1 MRTSALVLCAAA
13 AAVGAAS
20 GPPSWISLTLA
31 AGSVLPVALLVTRP
45 TVALPASRLRV
56 PGRSV
61 AALAIAV
68 VAVALLAGARADA
81 ERRPVDTGVEPGAR
95 IDAVVQ
101 LADDPTTSAAGVRV
115 VVRHEGRRLLAQVP
129 GAQAPVVADLLAG
142 DHVRVAGRLDRLD
155 RAPLGWRRS
164 RHLVGALRVERVA
177 PGPPAPPWMEA
188 ANVTRRT
195 LQHGLEGLD
204 ERTASLA
211 LGLVIG
217 DDRGQEDLDRF
228 RFRASG
234 LGHLLAVSGQ
244 NVALTIVAVGPVL
257 RRLPLRWRWLAGS
270 AVVAAFVLVT
280 RAEPSVLRAA
290 TMAVV
295 ALVAASSGR
304 PLDGLR
310 AVATTVLVLVLVDP
324 MLVHSVGFQLS
335 VAATLG
341 LTLAGAPIA
350 AGLRGPRWWREVLG
364 ASVAA
369 TLATLPLQVLTFGS
383 VPVVGL
389 VANVL
394 AVPVAGLVVVAGPSA
409 GLVAGLVHP
418 SLGRILVWPVG
429 LLVDWIDRVATWCS
443 RVPAG
448 PVDGSRAAAV
458 LAGVGLV
465 VAAVRLLPRRPGR
478 QADIALRVGSGLAGV
493 VLAVAAV
500 VPAPL
505 DAGVHRLAGGAV
517 LQVDADGGRS
527 LRLAVGA
534 DPLDVLDGLWVIGV
548 HRIDR
553 VEAPGGSAA
562 AAAVVEQFR
571 PGEVTAGR

>member
-1 MRTSALVLCAAA
+1 VRTSALVICAAF
-13 AAVGAAS
+13 AAVGAAH
-20 GPPSWISLTLA
+20 GPPSWTVVALA
-31 AGSVLPVALLVTRP
+31 LGSVPIVAILATRLH
-45 TVALPASRLRV
+45 VSF
-56 PGRSV
+56 RSA
-61 AALAIAV
+61 AALAV
-68 VAVALLAGARADA
+68 VAVAIGLLAGARAGA
-81 ERRPVDTGVEPGAR
+81 ERLPVDTGVQPGAR

-101 LADDPTTSAAGVRV
+101 LADDPTTSAAGVRA
-115 VVRHEGRRLLAQVP
+115 VVRHEGRRLLAQFP
-129 GAQAPVVADLLAG
+129 GVLSPLVADLLAG
-142 DHVRVAGRLDRLD
+142 DHVRVVGRLDTLD
-155 RAPLGWRRS
+155 RSPLGWRRS
-164 RHLVGALRVERVA
+164 RHLVGALRVERAA
-177 PGPPAPPWMEA
+177 PGPPAPPWMRA
-188 ANVTRRT
+188 ANATRRT
-195 LQHGLEGLD
+195 LQHGLAGLD

-290 TMAVV
+290 TMAVI

-310 AVATTVLVLVLVDP
+310 ALAATVLVLVLVDP
-324 MLVHSVGFQLS
+324 MLVHSVGFRLS
-335 VAATLG
+335 VAATVG
-341 LTLAGAPIA
+341 LTLAAAPIA
-350 AGLRGPRWWREVLG
+350 NGLPGPRWWREVLG

-369 TLATLPLQVLTFGS
+369 TLATLPLQVMTFGS

-389 VANVL
+389 AANVL
-394 AVPVAGLVVVAGPSA
+394 AVPVAGLVVVAGPPA
-409 GLVAGLVHP
+409 ALVAGLLHP
-418 SLGRILVWPVG
+418 SFGRVLVWPVG
-429 LLVDWIDRVATWCS
+429 LLVEWIDRVATWCS
-443 RVPAG
+443 RVPVG
-448 PVDGSRAAAV
+448 PVDGTRAAVV
-458 LAGVGLV
+458 LAGVALL
-465 VAAVRLLPRRPGR
+465 AAAFRLSTRHPGR
-478 QADIALRVGSGLAGV
+478 RADVALRAGSGLVGV
-493 VLAVAAV
+493 VLAVTAV

-505 DAGVHRLAGGAV
+505 DAGVHRVAGGAV
-517 LQVDADGGRS
+517 LQVDDDGARS
-527 LRLAVGA
+527 LRLADGA
-534 DPLDVLDGLWVIGV
+534 DPLDVLDGLWVVGV

-571 PGEVTAGR
+571 PGDVTAGR

>member
-1 MRTSALVLCAAA
+1 MRTGALVLCAAA
-13 AAVGAAS
+13 AAAAAAH
-20 GPPSWISLTLA
+20 GPLGW
-31 AGSVLPVALLVTRP
+31 SVVALAFVAVLV
-45 TVALPASRLRV
+45 AGLLASRRRV
-56 PGRSV
+56 SVRSV
-61 AALAIAV
+61 VAV
-68 VAVALLAGARADA
+68 AVAMVSVALLAGVRAAA
-81 ERRPVDTGVEPGAR
+81 ERRPVDAGVQPGVR

-115 VVRHEGRRLLAQVP
+115 VVRHEGRRFLAQFP
-129 GAQAPVVADLLAG
+129 GALSPLVADLLAG
-142 DHVRVAGRLDRLD
+142 DHVRVAGRLDTLD

-164 RHLVGALRVERVA
+164 RHLVGALRVDGA
-177 PGPPAPPWMEA
+177 TPGPAAPPWIRA
-188 ANVTRRT
+188 ANATRRT
-195 LQHGLEGLD
+195 LQDGLAGLD

-244 NVALTIVAVGPVL
+244 NVALTIVAVGPAL

-290 TMAVV
+290 TMAVI

-310 AVATTVLVLVLVDP
+310 AVAATVLVLVLVDP

-335 VAATLG
+335 VAATIG

-369 TLATLPLQVLTFGS
+369 TLATLPVQVLTFGS

-389 VANVL
+389 IANVL
-394 AVPVAGLVVVAGPSA
+394 AVPVAGIVVVAGPPA

-418 SLGRILVWPVG
+418 SVGRVLVWPVG
-429 LLVDWIDRVATWCS
+429 LLVEWIDRVATWCS
-443 RVPAG
+443 RVPVG
-448 PVDGSRAAAV
+448 PVDGARAAAV
-458 LAGVGLV
+458 LVGAALV
-465 VAAVRLLPRRPGR
+465 VAALRLPTRR
-478 QADIALRVGSGLAGV
+478 ADRWADSGAGCRADSALRVVPGVAGA
-493 VLAVAAV
+493 VLAVLAI

-505 DAGVHRLAGGAV
+505 GAGVHRLAGGAV
-517 LQVDADGGRS
+517 LQVDPGGERS
-527 LRLAVGA
+527 LRLAAGA
-534 DPLDVLDGLWVIGV
+534 DPLDVLEGLWMVGA

-553 VEAPGGSAA
+553 VEAPDGSAA
-562 AAAVVEQFR
+562 ATAVVEQFR
-571 PGEVTAGR
+571 PEGVTVGR